1 MRLADG
7 VLLVVDVLEGVGAAT
22 ERAVQQA
29 VAEGLAIT
37 LVISKVRVRCGASMR
52 CCSMVCGARSAAS
65 GAWEA
70 CGYRHQHHATVC
82 LSLRVTWCDVV

>member
-22 ERAVQQA
+22 ERAIQQA

-37 LVISKVRVRCGASMR
+37 LIISKVSRCWEREGGATALWAVRGQFA
-52 CCSMVCGARSAAS
+52 
-65 GAWEA
+65 
-70 CGYRHQHHATVC
+70 QC
-82 LSLRVTWCDVV
+82 LR